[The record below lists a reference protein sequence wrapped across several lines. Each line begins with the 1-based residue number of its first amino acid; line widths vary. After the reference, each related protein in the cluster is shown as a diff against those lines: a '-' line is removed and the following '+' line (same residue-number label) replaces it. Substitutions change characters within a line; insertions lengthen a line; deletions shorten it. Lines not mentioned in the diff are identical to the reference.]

1 MKHKGLSALLVLLL
15 ILLIPVTASADVIY
29 PAPDDF
35 VVGVEVNHLLAT
47 LDPGGTVWTDPGL
60 LPAGLHLETIVTE
73 AGVDVYLRGVP
84 TTPGSYDLLF
94 RYNDVDSICTVN
106 ILPGEEP
113 VPVALTVFSLPE
125 VTEYVAGDEL
135 DPEGLVLLVALSD
148 GSSEEVTEGYE
159 LDPTRL
165 EEAGIRS
172 ITVSYEGL
180 QCFFDVEVVPA
191 PEEIEA
197 ISVHRLPEK
206 LVYRVGEELDPSGLM
221 IRVYTSSGI
230 RDQFSELL
238 CFPTLLTEPGPQE
251 ITVVYQEQTCV
262 FTVQVL
268 AEEAERS
275 LSVYRLPD
283 KLEYRVGEELDTT
296 GLMLAEYEGTR
307 EIRVVEGNFDCSPT
321 YFSEPGRQRIT
332 VHLGELS
339 CSFHVT
345 VLSPS
350 APEPSAEPVQN
361 PVLPAAPTVAMV
373 EPAQEILSP
382 RVNPEEEHSGP
393 GLVAVIVSAAMAAL
407 LILGVYVFAVNR
419 SGREY
424 FAESVKDLFRR
435 KR

>member
-29 PAPDDF
+29 PAPGDF
-35 VVGVEVNHLLAT
+35 TVGVEVNHLLAT
-47 LDPGGTVWTDPGL
+47 LEPGGTVWTDPAL
-60 LPAGLHLETIVTE
+60 LPDGLHLETEVTE
-73 AGVDVYLRGVP
+73 TGVDVYLRGVP
-84 TTPGSYDLLF
+84 TTPGCYDLLF

-106 ILPGEEP
+106 ILPVEEP
-113 VPVALTVFSLPE
+113 VPVALTVFSLPQ

-180 QCFFDVEVVPA
+180 QCFFDVEVAPA
-191 PEEIEA
+191 LEEIEA

-221 IRVYTSSGI
+221 IRVYTNNGT

-238 CFPTLLTEPGPQE
+238 CFPTVLSEPGPQE

-268 AEEAERS
+268 AEEAEKS
-275 LSVYRLPD
+275 LSVHRLPD
-283 KLEYRVGEELDTT
+283 KLEYRVG
-296 GLMLAEYEGTR
+296 
-307 EIRVVEGNFDCSPT
+307 
-321 YFSEPGRQRIT
+321 RIWT
-332 VHLGELS
+332 
-339 CSFHVT
+339 
-345 VLSPS
+345 
-350 APEPSAEPVQN
+350 
-361 PVLPAAPTVAMV
+361 
-373 EPAQEILSP
+373 P
-382 RVNPEEEHSGP
+382 R
-393 GLVAVIVSAAMAAL
+393 A
-407 LILGVYVFAVNR
+407 
-419 SGREY
+419 
-424 FAESVKDLFRR
+424 
-435 KR
+435 